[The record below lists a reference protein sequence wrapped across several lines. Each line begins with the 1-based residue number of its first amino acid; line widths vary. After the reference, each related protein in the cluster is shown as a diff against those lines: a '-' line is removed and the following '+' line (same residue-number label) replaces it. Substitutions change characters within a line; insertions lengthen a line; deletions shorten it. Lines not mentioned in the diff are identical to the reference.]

1 MSLLVDI
8 KKKLKGFSLD
18 VSFSIDGEYLGILG
32 PSGSGKS
39 MTLKCI
45 AGVETPDEGC
55 IVLNGRVLFDSEKKI
70 NLKPQDRNIGY
81 LFQDYALFPH
91 MTVEE
96 NIGMG
101 LRLPRKE
108 KEQKVEE
115 MINFFRLH
123 GLKSKYPSQISGGQ
137 QQRVALARCIVYK
150 PDVLMLDE
158 PFSALDSHLKDQIQI
173 EMLELLKL
181 YEGEVLMVSH
191 NRDEI
196 YRFCKKLVVMDHGK
210 SILFGETKDIFR
222 QPRLHAAA
230 RIVGCKNISRC
241 EIISPY
247 FVRAIDWGFI
257 LKTGKPVP
265 KNTKYLGVQTNGF
278 HLFDGLFDDSVIKDQ
293 NNLIKCKIEK
303 IVEGELEYN
312 IYFRNKEFE
321 EDNDNSVLLYKVRKE
336 QWNSRRDQENLYLQI
351 PEHAILFLE

>member
-55 IVLNGRVLFDSEKKI
+55 IVLNERVLFDSEKKI

-191 NRDEI
+191 
-196 YRFCKKLVVMDHGK
+196 
-210 SILFGETKDIFR
+210 KDVYKR
-222 QPRLHAAA
+222 Q
-230 RIVGCKNISRC
+230 
-241 EIISPY
+241 
-247 FVRAIDWGFI
+247 
-257 LKTGKPVP
+257 
-265 KNTKYLGVQTNGF
+265 
-278 HLFDGLFDDSVIKDQ
+278 
-293 NNLIKCKIEK
+293 
-303 IVEGELEYN
+303 
-312 IYFRNKEFE
+312 
-321 EDNDNSVLLYKVRKE
+321 
-336 QWNSRRDQENLYLQI
+336 
-351 PEHAILFLE
+351 